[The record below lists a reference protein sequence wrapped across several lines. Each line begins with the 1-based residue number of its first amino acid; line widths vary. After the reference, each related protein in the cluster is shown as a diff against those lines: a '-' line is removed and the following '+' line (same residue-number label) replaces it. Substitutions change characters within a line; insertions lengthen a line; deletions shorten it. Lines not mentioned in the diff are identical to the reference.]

1 MSENLLSNHFDA
13 LEDIR
18 WNSEKCVRC
27 NMCKFPPLAQVK
39 SQAHSIGCPSY
50 EHFKFNANSGGGM
63 VIMANSLLAGRSGV
77 SETVRNVA
85 YGCTLCGLCDVSC
98 KFNTDIEVLETL
110 FLLRH
115 RIFCEGQIF
124 DAHRQSLDCIRAHG
138 HPLTHLAGAER
149 HVEARRGQPGADT
162 LVWIGPH
169 FSFDPAHAAWLDQML
184 DLLERGGV
192 KYQLLREREPY
203 TGRAALEIGDRDLF
217 GRQSRAVADAVHA
230 SGAKQIIALSAEDYS
245 TLRSQT
251 PKFAAID
258 VPVSHVSEIYA
269 RLLAKRRL
277 RPEQPTDNAR
287 MAWHDPCY
295 LGRLGGRHEPW
306 RGKQE
311 KVGGI
316 KIYDP
321 PRPID
326 YGSGGVYDPPRQVLM
341 QLNRQPLLEFDRHH
355 EFAFNAGETG
365 QALSVMPEFA
375 ADTASR
381 RVQEARDCGID
392 TIVTECPQA
401 YASLRAAADN
411 VAGVE
416 VRTLTELLDRSLQ
429 RRSS

>member
-1 MSENLLSNHFDA
+1 MSESLLSNQFDR

-27 NMCKFPPLAQVK
+27 NMCKFPPLARVE
-39 SQAHSIGCPSY
+39 SQAHSMGCPSY

-63 VIMANSLLAGRSGV
+63 VIMANSLLAGRSVV
-77 SETVRNVA
+77 SETVRDVA

-115 RIFCEGQIF
+115 RVFSEGQIF
-124 DAHRQSLDCIRAHG
+124 DAHRQTLDCIREHD
-138 HPLTHLAGAER
+138 HPLPQFAGSKQQID
-149 HVEARRGQPGADT
+149 ARRGLPGADT
-162 LVWIGPH
+162 LVWVGPH
-169 FSFDPAHAAWLDQML
+169 FSLDPALAGWRGQML

-192 KYQLLREREPY
+192 QYQLLREREPY
-203 TGRAALEIGDRDLF
+203 TGRAAFEIGDRDLF
-217 GRQSRAVADAVHA
+217 RQQSRAVADAVRA
-230 SGAKQIIALSAEDYS
+230 SGAKRIVALSAEDFS
-245 TLRSQT
+245 SLRSQT

-258 VPVSHVSEIYA
+258 VPVSHISETYA
-269 RLLAKRRL
+269 QLLAKRRL
-277 RPEQPTDNAR
+277 RPERPIEDAR

-306 RGKQE
+306 RGSQK

-316 KIYDP
+316 KVYDP

-326 YGSGGVYDPPRQVLM
+326 YGSGGVYEAPRQVLM
-341 QLNRQPLLEFDRHH
+341 QVNRQPLLEFDRQR
-355 EFAFNAGETG
+355 EYAFNAGDSG
-365 QALSVMPEFA
+365 QAAAVMPEFA
-375 ADTASR
+375 AETAAR
-381 RVQEARDCGID
+381 RVQEAVACGIT

-401 YASLRAAADN
+401 YASLRGAAGK

-416 VRTLTELLDRSLQ
+416 VQTLTELVDRSLQ
-429 RRSS
+429 RRAS